1 MSGIDQYF
9 LKSNASKEILFNGE
23 NKTLFDK
30 VLYILKFYHILWS
43 SANYQNIGHSCFMCY
58 L

>member
-30 VLYILKFYHILWS
+30 VLYILKFYHIL
-43 SANYQNIGHSCFMCY
+43 
-58 L
+58 